1 MPDAPAPSQ
10 HDDMMLEQVIRMDSD
25 QPSPH
30 SMANK
35 VGRLLWGLAR
45 FLLFRPS
52 PKPLHR
58 FRVLI
63 LRLFRADVD
72 WTAIV
77 HPSVDIWAPWNL
89 TMGPHSCLAPRV
101 ACYNVARIT
110 IGDTATV
117 SQNVHL
123 CGASHD
129 YKDPKFPLIR
139 GPITIGEGAWVCA
152 DAFVAMNVRIG
163 KNAVIGARS
172 VVTRDMPEGM
182 VCAGFPCVP
191 LKPRFADSTR
201 EKKTAS
207 DSTRD

>member
-1 MPDAPAPSQ
+1 MVPDSNLQDLAPPDNVQ
-10 HDDMMLEQVIRMDSD
+10 MDSD

-30 SMANK
+30 SLANK
-35 VGRLLWGLAR
+35 LGRVLWGIVR

-52 PKPLHR
+52 PRILR
-58 FRVLI
+58 RYRVLI
-63 LRLFRADVD
+63 LKLFGADID

-89 TMGPHSCLAPRV
+89 SMGPHACLAPRV
-101 ACYNVARIT
+101 TCYNVDRIT

-129 YKDPKFPLIR
+129 YKDPKFPLIY
-139 GPITIGEGAWVCA
+139 GPISVDAGAWICA

-172 VVTRDMPEGM
+172 VVTKDMPENM

-191 LKPRFADSTR
+191 IKTRFENPEDGEEVR
-201 EKKTAS
+201 K
-207 DSTRD
+207 